1 MQSLAEYCLPF
12 KGAANQW
19 PAFPLATDER
29 DRWWQDWFRAFDPS
43 RRWHELRTVLPQLWI
58 RPELGA
64 SQSSSYQ
71 RLVLQGE
78 TPSNVDIEQALAL
91 KDPNAP
97 SLSLVDHPCGPL
109 PVLSFDNH
117 NDFIAVVR
125 CLAHRCEPAS
135 LLPTVHA
142 QAVSGLI
149 HWGLI
154 REVSSNS
161 RAQLLILHRAPY
173 SSLAA
178 TSIPGTPTEEQWLKQ
193 SQHWRLEHELTHIA
207 CRRLVDEM
215 RLNLFDELIAD
226 ALGMIAALGEFSA
239 DLFRRGLGLSADGLP
254 CSDARVHVY
263 ITNLGF
269 ADRLQASRLVL
280 KRAAELET
288 LLQRQAL
295 PSEPMA
301 LLRLLTRQ
309 RLDLPLMAMD

>member
-1 MQSLAEYCLPF
+1 MQSLSEYCLPF
-12 KGAANQW
+12 KGAANHW

-29 DRWWQDWFRAFDPS
+29 DRWWQDWFKELDPS
-43 RRWHELRTVLPQLWI
+43 QHWHELRTVLPQLWI
-58 RPELGA
+58 RPDPGA

-78 TPSNVDIEQALAL
+78 APSNADIEQALAL
-91 KDPNAP
+91 KDPKAP
-97 SLSLVDHPCGPL
+97 ILSLVDHPCGSL
-109 PVLSFDNH
+109 PVLSLDNH
-117 NDFIAVVR
+117 DDFIAVVQ

-135 LLPTVHA
+135 LQPTVHA

-154 REVSSNS
+154 REVSRNN

-173 SSLAA
+173 SSLPA
-178 TSIPGTPTEEQWLKQ
+178 TGIPGTPTEEQWLMQ
-193 SQHWRLEHELTHIA
+193 SQHWRLHHELTHIA

-226 ALGMIAALGEFSA
+226 ALGMIASLGEFSA

-254 CSDARVHVY
+254 CLHARVHAY
-263 ITNLGF
+263 INNLGCE
-269 ADRLQASRLVL
+269 DRLQACRLVL
-280 KRAAELET
+280 KRAEELET

-295 PSEPMA
+295 PSDPMA
-301 LLRLLTRQ
+301 LLRSLTRQ
-309 RLDLPLMAMD
+309 RLDLPLTAMD